1 MIGFMRI
8 LGWAVLLAAISG
20 CSGADTIWC
29 CADEDNDLVTV
40 LKDNGYRIVLSDD
53 VQTTLDKAPEG
64 AAVLLL
70 NRSYPDSVRLLSGQQ
85 VSKIGEKGLRVFAEF
100 ASTAD
105 TLPQLHEIGF
115 ERVVMTDSLAPGLG
129 PMDLLSINRG
139 RYFREDAAEG
149 TVMAIAKVA
158 GFDTAVYGLDDTPCY
173 PLVYRKRDGLWMS
186 TSQLS
191 EFARLRFM
199 PEAKWKVFW
208 EKVIGDLTGHETRF
222 RSWIYPV
229 HPSYGKDV
237 PLPDTARLAS
247 VRKGVEWFYN
257 GHFLVDASWKKDW
270 IDKYQGD
277 GVMPIGPC
285 LPPDI
290 KDGDGSCGILE
301 GHCSAIYADGRQAY
315 RYWLRCDVQ
324 GEAAMTFAVAG
335 NLLGYENYMSVAS
348 NLVNYAFDTFRDGPR
363 NDPDS
368 PSYGLLSW
376 AITTKDTYYGDDN
389 ARAILGMIM
398 AADVLESTEWNRK
411 ITEAILANYRTTG
424 ADGFRGDLL
433 KDADLQKHGWKYYQ
447 DRSFVKPHP
456 HFESWMWACY
466 LWLYRQ
472 TGYAP
477 LLELAEKGIAA
488 TMKAYPSG
496 WSWTNGLQQEK
507 ARMIL
512 PLAWLYRVS
521 PTEEHKDWLYFMVDE
536 LLKNQVECGAIREE
550 LGDSSKGLFGKVRS
564 NDAYGKEEAPL
575 IFDNGDP
582 VADMLYTS
590 NFAFF
595 GLNEAACATGDPRIV
610 SATERLSDFL
620 TRIQVRS
627 DSVKDV
633 DGAWFRAFNYRD
645 WDYWASDADS
655 GWGAQ
660 CTLTGWIQSWIV
672 TTQALMEEGTSYW
685 DETSDSSIGKSDM
698 DVFDK
703 MLE

>member
-1 MIGFMRI
+1 
-8 LGWAVLLAAISG
+8 
-20 CSGADTIWC
+20 
-29 CADEDNDLVTV
+29 
-40 LKDNGYRIVLSDD
+40 
-53 VQTTLDKAPEG
+53 
-64 AAVLLL
+64 
-70 NRSYPDSVRLLSGQQ
+70 
-85 VSKIGEKGLRVFAEF
+85 
-100 ASTAD
+100 
-105 TLPQLHEIGF
+105 
-115 ERVVMTDSLAPGLG
+115 MTDSLAPGLG

-139 RYFREDAAEG
+139 WYFREDAVED
-149 TVMAIAKVA
+149 TIMVIAKVA

-222 RSWIYPV
+222 SSWIYPV

-363 NDPDS
+363 NDPES

-627 DSVKDV
+627 DSIKDV

>member
-53 VQTTLDKAPEG
+53 VQTTLEKAPEG

-222 RSWIYPV
+222 SSWIYPI

-363 NDPDS
+363 NDPES

-477 LLELAEKGIAA
+477 LLELAEKGMAA

>member
-53 VQTTLDKAPEG
+53 VQTTLEKAPEG

-222 RSWIYPV
+222 SSWIYPV

-285 LPPDI
+285 LSPDI

-363 NDPDS
+363 NDPES

>member
-53 VQTTLDKAPEG
+53 VQTTLEKAPEG

-222 RSWIYPV
+222 SSWIYPV

-363 NDPDS
+363 NDPES

-477 LLELAEKGIAA
+477 LLELAEKGMAA

>member
-1 MIGFMRI
+1 MRI
-8 LGWAVLLAAISG
+8 LCWAVLLAAISG

-53 VQTTLDKAPEG
+53 VQTTLEKAPEG

-222 RSWIYPV
+222 SSWIYPV

-363 NDPDS
+363 NDPES

-433 KDADLQKHGWKYYQ
+433 KDPDLQKHGWKYYQ

-645 WDYWASDADS
+645 WDYWASNADS

-698 DVFDK
+698 DVFDR

>member
-1 MIGFMRI
+1 MRI

-53 VQTTLDKAPEG
+53 VQTTLEKAPEG

-222 RSWIYPV
+222 SSWIYPV

-363 NDPDS
+363 NDPES

-472 TGYAP
+472 TGYVP

>member
-1 MIGFMRI
+1 MRI
-8 LGWAVLLAAISG
+8 LCWAVLLAAISG

-53 VQTTLDKAPEG
+53 VQTTLEKAPEG

-129 PMDLLSINRG
+129 TMDLLSINRG

-222 RSWIYPV
+222 SSWIYPV

-335 NLLGYENYMSVAS
+335 NLLEYENYMSVAS

-363 NDPDS
+363 NDPES

-698 DVFDK
+698 DVFDR

>member
-1 MIGFMRI
+1 MRI

-53 VQTTLDKAPEG
+53 VQTTLEKAPEG

-222 RSWIYPV
+222 SSWIYPV

-363 NDPDS
+363 NDPES

-672 TTQALMEEGTSYW
+672 TTQTLMEEGTSYW

>member
-1 MIGFMRI
+1 MRI
-8 LGWAVLLAAISG
+8 LCWAVLLAAISG

-53 VQTTLDKAPEG
+53 VQTTLEKAPEG

-222 RSWIYPV
+222 SSWIYPV

-363 NDPDS
+363 NDPES

>member
-1 MIGFMRI
+1 MRI

-115 ERVVMTDSLAPGLG
+115 ERVVMTDSLAPGLE

-139 RYFREDAAEG
+139 WYFREDAAEG
-149 TVMAIAKVA
+149 TVMAIARVA

-222 RSWIYPV
+222 SSWIYPV

-363 NDPDS
+363 NDPES

-472 TGYAP
+472 TGYVP

>member
-1 MIGFMRI
+1 
-8 LGWAVLLAAISG
+8 
-20 CSGADTIWC
+20 
-29 CADEDNDLVTV
+29 
-40 LKDNGYRIVLSDD
+40 
-53 VQTTLDKAPEG
+53 
-64 AAVLLL
+64 
-70 NRSYPDSVRLLSGQQ
+70 
-85 VSKIGEKGLRVFAEF
+85 
-100 ASTAD
+100 
-105 TLPQLHEIGF
+105 
-115 ERVVMTDSLAPGLG
+115 MTDSLAPELG

-222 RSWIYPV
+222 SSWIYPA

-363 NDPDS
+363 NDPES

>member
-53 VQTTLDKAPEG
+53 VQTTLEKAPEG

-222 RSWIYPV
+222 SSWIYPV

-363 NDPDS
+363 NDPES

-477 LLELAEKGIAA
+477 LLELAEKGMAA

-645 WDYWASDADS
+645 WDYWASNADS

-698 DVFDK
+698 DVFDR

>member
-53 VQTTLDKAPEG
+53 VQTTLEKAPEG

-149 TVMAIAKVA
+149 TVMAIARVA

-222 RSWIYPV
+222 SSWIYPI

-363 NDPDS
+363 NDPES

>member
-1 MIGFMRI
+1 MRI
-8 LGWAVLLAAISG
+8 LCWAVLLAAISG

-53 VQTTLDKAPEG
+53 VQTTLEKAPEG

-129 PMDLLSINRG
+129 TMDLLSINRG

-222 RSWIYPV
+222 SSWIYPV

-335 NLLGYENYMSVAS
+335 NLLEYENYMSVAS

-363 NDPDS
+363 NDPES

-672 TTQALMEEGTSYW
+672 TTQTLMEEGTSYW

>member
-363 NDPDS
+363 NDPES

>member
-1 MIGFMRI
+1 MRI

-222 RSWIYPV
+222 SSWIYPV

-363 NDPDS
+363 NDPES

-477 LLELAEKGIAA
+477 LLDLAEKGISD
-488 TMKAYPSG
+488 TMEAYPSG
-496 WSWTNGLQQEK
+496 WSWTNGLQQER

-521 PTEEHKDWLYFMVDE
+521 PTEEHLAWLDMMTGE
-536 LLKNQVECGAIREE
+536 LLRNQVECGAIREE
-550 LGDSSKGLFGKVRS
+550 LGDPGKGMFGKIAS
-564 NDAYGKEEAPL
+564 NDAYGKAEAPL

-582 VADMLYTS
+582 VSDMLYTC

-595 GLNEAACATGDPRIV
+595 GLNEAACATGDPEIV
-610 SATERLSDFL
+610 RAAEKLSDFL

-627 DSVKDV
+627 ESVKDV
-633 DGAWFRAFNYRD
+633 DGAWFRAFNFRD
-645 WDYWASDADS
+645 WNYWASDADS
-655 GWGAQ
+655 GWGASS
-660 CTLTGWIQSWIV
+660 TLTGWIQSWIV
-672 TTQALMEEGTSYW
+672 VTQALMEEGTSYW
-685 DETSDSSIGKSDM
+685 DETSGSGTGKYDK
-698 DVFDK
+698 DVFDE
-703 MLE
+703 MLK

>member
-53 VQTTLDKAPEG
+53 VQTTLEKAPEG

-222 RSWIYPV
+222 SSWIYPV

-335 NLLGYENYMSVAS
+335 NLLGYENYMSVAF

-363 NDPDS
+363 NDPES

-610 SATERLSDFL
+610 SATEMLSDFL

>member
-1 MIGFMRI
+1 MRI

-53 VQTTLDKAPEG
+53 VQTTLEKAPEG

-208 EKVIGDLTGHETRF
+208 EKIIGDLTGHETRF
-222 RSWIYPV
+222 SSWIYPV

-363 NDPDS
+363 NDPES

-376 AITTKDTYYGDDN
+376 AITTKNTYYGDDN

>member
-53 VQTTLDKAPEG
+53 VQTTLEKAPEG

-222 RSWIYPV
+222 SSWIYPV

-363 NDPDS
+363 NDPES

-536 LLKNQVECGAIREE
+536 LLENQVGCGAIREE

>member
-1 MIGFMRI
+1 MRI
-8 LGWAVLLAAISG
+8 LCWAVLLAAISG

-53 VQTTLDKAPEG
+53 VQTTLEKAPEG

-115 ERVVMTDSLAPGLG
+115 ERVVMTNSLAPGLG

-222 RSWIYPV
+222 SSWIYPV

>member
-53 VQTTLDKAPEG
+53 VQTTLEKAPEG

-222 RSWIYPV
+222 SSWIYPV

-363 NDPDS
+363 NDPES

>member
-8 LGWAVLLAAISG
+8 LCWAVLLAAISG

-53 VQTTLDKAPEG
+53 VQTTLEKAPEG

-129 PMDLLSINRG
+129 TMDLLSINRG

-222 RSWIYPV
+222 SSWIYPV

-335 NLLGYENYMSVAS
+335 NLLEYENYMSVAS

-363 NDPDS
+363 NDPES

-672 TTQALMEEGTSYW
+672 TTQTLMEEGTSYW

>member
-222 RSWIYPV
+222 SSWIYPV

-363 NDPDS
+363 NDPES

>member
-53 VQTTLDKAPEG
+53 VQTTLEKAPEG

-363 NDPDS
+363 NDPES

>member
-1 MIGFMRI
+1 MRI
-8 LGWAVLLAAISG
+8 LCWAVLLAAISG

-53 VQTTLDKAPEG
+53 VQTTLEKAPEG

-129 PMDLLSINRG
+129 TMDLLSINRG

-222 RSWIYPV
+222 SSWIYPV

-335 NLLGYENYMSVAS
+335 NLLRYENYMSVAS

-363 NDPDS
+363 NDPES

-433 KDADLQKHGWKYYQ
+433 KDPDLQKHGWKYYQ

>member
-53 VQTTLDKAPEG
+53 VQTTLEKAPEG

-363 NDPDS
+363 NDPES

-472 TGYAP
+472 TGYVP

>member
-105 TLPQLHEIGF
+105 TLPQFHEIGF

-222 RSWIYPV
+222 SSWIYPV

-257 GHFLVDASWKKDW
+257 GHFLVDASCKKDW

-363 NDPDS
+363 NDPES

>member
-53 VQTTLDKAPEG
+53 VQTTLEKAPEG

-222 RSWIYPV
+222 SSWIYPV

-257 GHFLVDASWKKDW
+257 GHFLVDASWKKVW

-363 NDPDS
+363 NDPES

>member
-53 VQTTLDKAPEG
+53 VQTTLEKAPEG

-222 RSWIYPV
+222 SSWIYPV

-324 GEAAMTFAVAG
+324 GEAAMTFAVTG

-363 NDPDS
+363 NDPES

>member
-1 MIGFMRI
+1 MRI

-53 VQTTLDKAPEG
+53 VQTTLDKAPDG

-222 RSWIYPV
+222 SSWIYPV

-363 NDPDS
+363 NDPES

-472 TGYAP
+472 TGYVP

>member
-1 MIGFMRI
+1 MRI
-8 LGWAVLLAAISG
+8 LCWAVLLAAISG

-53 VQTTLDKAPEG
+53 VQTTLEKAPEG

-129 PMDLLSINRG
+129 TMDLLSINRG

-222 RSWIYPV
+222 SSWIYPV

-335 NLLGYENYMSVAS
+335 NLLEYENYMSVAS

-363 NDPDS
+363 NDPES

>member
-53 VQTTLDKAPEG
+53 VQTTLEKAPEG

-222 RSWIYPV
+222 SSWIYPV

-363 NDPDS
+363 NDPES

-472 TGYAP
+472 TGYVP

>member
-1 MIGFMRI
+1 MRI
-8 LGWAVLLAAISG
+8 LCWAVLLAAISG

-53 VQTTLDKAPEG
+53 VQTTLEKAPEG

-222 RSWIYPV
+222 SSWIYPV

-363 NDPDS
+363 NDPES

-433 KDADLQKHGWKYYQ
+433 KDPDLQKHGWKYYQ

>member
-1 MIGFMRI
+1 MRI
-8 LGWAVLLAAISG
+8 LCWAVLLAAISG

-53 VQTTLDKAPEG
+53 VQTTLEKAPEG

-115 ERVVMTDSLAPGLG
+115 ERVVMADSLAPGLG

-222 RSWIYPV
+222 SSWIYPV

-237 PLPDTARLAS
+237 PLPDSARLAS

-363 NDPDS
+363 NDPES

-536 LLKNQVECGAIREE
+536 LLENQVGCGAIREE

>member
-1 MIGFMRI
+1 MRI

-53 VQTTLDKAPEG
+53 VQTTLEKAPEG

-222 RSWIYPV
+222 SSWIYPV

-363 NDPDS
+363 NDPES

-477 LLELAEKGIAA
+477 LLELAEKGMAA

>member
-1 MIGFMRI
+1 MRI
-8 LGWAVLLAAISG
+8 LCWAVLLAAISG

-53 VQTTLDKAPEG
+53 VQTTLEKAPEG

-222 RSWIYPV
+222 SSWIYPV

-363 NDPDS
+363 NDPES

-582 VADMLYTS
+582 VTDMLYTS

>member
-53 VQTTLDKAPEG
+53 VQTTLEKAPEG

-222 RSWIYPV
+222 SSWIYPV

-348 NLVNYAFDTFRDGPR
+348 NLVNYAFETFRDGPR
-363 NDPDS
+363 NDPES